1 MVGDDDSGPP
11 EFIKGK
17 AASRAMT
24 ATEGA
29 TYFFF
34 IVFSFNLCV
43 FGKLFNDHFLS
54 IDNVNASMQITER
67 GRMEANT
74 GKGVNHEGL
83 RTGG

>member
-34 IVFSFNLCV
+34 IVFNLCV

-54 IDNVNASMQITER
+54 IDNVNASRQITER